1 MEAMKAKAAAKAK
14 ELAAAGAAKA
24 GELAPVVAAKATEA
38 AKAGASKAQE
48 MGHRAADAVETAFT
62 EVYEE
67 LPEDNLG
74 AKLLATDVFKGSEL
88 MRMHDLCGATYG
100 SRWEG
105 ETEVE
110 GLASGEHP
118 PWEEVHFDA
127 KHNLRVVG
135 AVCDDRRVEIAF
147 RGTVMDEGGSKHVK
161 GVGLDNAQTDANVKL
176 VTPSSDFFFKLGR
189 EPPGRALV
197 HKGFQDA
204 YAHLSGPVAEWLKS
218 RGISAED
225 SKARISGHSL
235 GGALATLSFLEL
247 SLQGYDATLVTLGCP
262 RVGNADF
269 AAWVRSEGRHSLI
282 ARLVNEGDPITW
294 GPPHMIKDTYHTYS
308 HVCAATKVQ
317 RLAPATSPL

>member
-1 MEAMKAKAAAKAK
+1 MPHISMEAMKAKAAAKAK

-197 HKGFQDA
+197 HKARARARARATARTRVSAYPNPSPNPKPSPNPNPKQGFQDA

-218 RGISAED
+218 RGISAE
-225 SKARISGHSL
+225 
-235 GGALATLSFLEL
+235 GG
-247 SLQGYDATLVTLGCP
+247 
-262 RVGNADF
+262 
-269 AAWVRSEGRHSLI
+269 EG
-282 ARLVNEGDPITW
+282 
-294 GPPHMIKDTYHTYS
+294 
-308 HVCAATKVQ
+308 
-317 RLAPATSPL
+317 